1 MFTTHKQANIKIQS
15 WTWGHRP
22 TRFTDYSEVATMDWL
37 DKVTQQTAR
46 NIAHRTSRR
55 SFFAKFGGVLLGTAA
70 LPLLPVARASTGG
83 GESRVPP
90 QSTGNIQD
98 PGDPTLCDYWRYCAI
113 DGYLCSCC
121 GGTQNTCPP
130 GTEMSPLTWIGTCR
144 NPVDGRNYIISYNDC
159 CGKSDCGRCLCNRN
173 EGDKPIYRPQANNDI
188 DWCLGTETNIYNCS
202 TAVILGVA
210 TE

>member
-1 MFTTHKQANIKIQS
+1 
-15 WTWGHRP
+15 
-22 TRFTDYSEVATMDWL
+22 MDWF

-46 NIAHRTSRR
+46 NIAHHTSRR
-55 SFFAKFGGVLLGTAA
+55 SFFAKFGGFLLGTAA

-83 GESRVPP
+83 GESRVPA
-90 QSTGNIQD
+90 QSTGNPQD
-98 PGDPTLCDYWRYCAI
+98 PGDPTQCDYWRYCAV

-144 NPVDGRNYIISYNDC
+144 NPADGRNYIISYNDC

-202 TAVILGVA
+202 TAIILGVA